1 MRMTRHNKKR
11 NSGLL
16 YEFLLR
22 SISRALVEQDDT
34 RAQKAKD
41 LLTKYFSPGNEL
53 HKEYRL
59 INALVNVSVGDP
71 QLSQAVLEE
80 ARRAAIKF
88 DRDSLRKEKSDLIRE
103 INHFFGPNV
112 VYNESVKNYK
122 EYASAGSLIK
132 YWRDEKSLDIATV
145 TKYEKVILERLAL
158 PVQQKEEIEA
168 DPNVDNL
175 VVNVARQ
182 NLEKKYESALSSKQ
196 KEILNEYAFSS
207 DTTAFHQKMLELCD
221 EVCVMLEKYSSSS
234 DSKTQEKASLATEK
248 IREMKK
254 IEVNDI
260 FVSRIMEV
268 ASLRD
273 ELLAGEIK

>member
-1 MRMTRHNKKR
+1 MTRHNKKR

-80 ARRAAIKF
+80 ARRAAVKF
-88 DRDSLRKEKSDLIRE
+88 NSESLRKEKSDLIRE
-103 INHFFGPNV
+103 INHFFGPEV
-112 VYNESVKNYK
+112 VYNESVENYK
-122 EYASAGSLIK
+122 EYASASSLIK

-145 TKYEKVILERLAL
+145 TKYEKVILERLSL
-158 PVQQKEEIEA
+158 PVQEKEEIKA

-182 NLEKKYESALSSKQ
+182 KLEKKYEAALSSKQ
-196 KEILNEYAFSS
+196 KEILNEYAFSNNP
-207 DTTAFHQKMLELCD
+207 DDFHKKMLSLCD
-221 EVCVMLEKYSSSS
+221 EVCAMLEKYSASA
-234 DSKTQEKASLATEK
+234 DSKTQEKANSVTEK
-248 IREMKK
+248 ILEMKTSQ
-254 IEVNDI
+254 VDDN

-273 ELLAGEIK
+273 ELIAGEIK

>member
-1 MRMTRHNKKR
+1 MTRHNKKR

-80 ARRAAIKF
+80 ARRAAVKF
-88 DRDSLRKEKSDLIRE
+88 NSESLRKEKSDLIRE
-103 INHFFGPNV
+103 INHFFGPEV
-112 VYNESVKNYK
+112 VYNESVENYK
-122 EYASAGSLIK
+122 EYASASSLIK

-145 TKYEKVILERLAL
+145 TKYEKVILERLSL
-158 PVQQKEEIEA
+158 PVQEKEEIKA

-182 NLEKKYESALSSKQ
+182 KLEKKYEAALSSKQ
-196 KEILNEYAFSS
+196 KEILNEYAFS
-207 DTTAFHQKMLELCD
+207 DNLDDFHKKMLSLCD
-221 EVCVMLEKYSSSS
+221 EVCVMLEKYSAST
-234 DSKTQEKASLATEK
+234 DSKTQEKANSVTEK
-248 IREMKK
+248 ILEMKTS
-254 IEVNDI
+254 EVDDN